1 MTDTIPEM
9 AQKQLDIVSEFST
22 EKRLM
27 MTLDMME
34 WGILMTRQRLK
45 KRFPD
50 YSPSQLKFEQIKEYY
65 GQEFSENQLTDIQN
79 QLEAMA

>member
-9 AQKQLDIVSEFST
+9 AQKQLEIVLGFST

-27 MTLDMME
+27 MALDMME

-45 KRFPD
+45 KQFPD
-50 YSPSQLKFEQIKEYY
+50 YALSQLKFEQIKEYY
-65 GQEFSENQLTDIQN
+65 GGEFSENQLLDIQN
-79 QLEAMA
+79 QLETMA